1 MDLDFAFGVSD
12 DVVEDWLQEAYGL
25 HEAIALDGH
34 DHVDGIEI
42 AFASKT
48 SGEVGVGV
56 NGGVEVMTQRT
67 HEAESTVMSFVD
79 DIEDIGDQRDDLDTV
94 A

>member
-1 MDLDFAFGVSD
+1 MEGG
-12 DVVEDWLQEAYGL
+12 LQKADSL
-25 HEAIALDGH
+25 HEAVALDGH

-56 NGGVEVMTQRT
+56 DGGVEVMTQRT
-67 HEAESTVMSFVD
+67 HEAESTVMGLVD
-79 DIEDIGDQRDDLDTV
+79 EFEDISDQRDDLDTV
-94 A
+94 AQFTQMLL